1 MSSYF
6 PEKKYEWKIIEIL
19 DFPFQLPLSGE
30 GFTFYFFVKEPFDQ
44 SDCRI
49 RESSR
54 FHKVL
59 KHKVDF
65 LCK

>member
-30 GFTFYFFVKEPFDQ
+30 GFTFFFLSKGLLTNQIAGFE
-44 SDCRI
+44 
-49 RESSR
+49 
-54 FHKVL
+54 KVQ
-59 KHKVDF
+59 DF
-65 LCK
+65 IKC

>member
-30 GFTFYFFVKEPFDQ
+30 GFTFFFLSKSLLTNQIAGFE
-44 SDCRI
+44 
-49 RESSR
+49 
-54 FHKVL
+54 KVQ
-59 KHKVDF
+59 DF
-65 LCK
+65 IKC